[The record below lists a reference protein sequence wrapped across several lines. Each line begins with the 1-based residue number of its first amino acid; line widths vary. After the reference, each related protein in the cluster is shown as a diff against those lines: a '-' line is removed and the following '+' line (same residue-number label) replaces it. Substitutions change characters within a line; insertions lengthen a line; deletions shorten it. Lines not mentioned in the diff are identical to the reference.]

1 MARNQS
7 VKGNFNYNNIEKV
20 NKNFMYKNLSRSNC
34 YNCNFTNSNFNFVSF
49 RGAHFKS
56 CDFYGCSFKQA
67 EFIGSNL
74 KGSKFRTSSFE
85 NTVFDSVNLDG
96 ADFRD
101 AKFKNVIFIFTDISK
116 AKNLNINN
124 ENIKVFEEMPDI
136 KISSSLEE
144 ALKNAM
150 TNNFIKSSR
159 VLDTKDGGINLLNV
173 SILLENFKEDVLIK
187 GLNIMQNKID
197 REFCTLSYLIRFL
210 ENYISQGL
218 I

>member
-7 VKGNFNYNNIEKV
+7 VKGNFNYNNIEKI
-20 NKNFMYKNLSRSNC
+20 NKNFMYKNLARSNC

-74 KGSKFRTSSFE
+74 KGSKFRAASFE

-101 AKFKNVIFIFTDISK
+101 AKFKNVIFIFTDVSK
-116 AKNLNINN
+116 AQNLNTSNT
-124 ENIKVFEEMPDI
+124 NIKVFDEMPDI
-136 KISSSLEE
+136 EISASLEE
-144 ALKNAM
+144 AVKNAM
-150 TNNFIKSSR
+150 NNNFIKSSR
-159 VLDTKDGGINLLNV
+159 VLDTKDKSINLLNV
-173 SILLENFKEDVLIK
+173 SILLENFKEEVLIK
-187 GLNIMQNKID
+187 GLNIMENKID
-197 REFCTLSYLIRFL
+197 RDFCTLSYLIRFL
-210 ENYISQGL
+210 ENYIAEGL